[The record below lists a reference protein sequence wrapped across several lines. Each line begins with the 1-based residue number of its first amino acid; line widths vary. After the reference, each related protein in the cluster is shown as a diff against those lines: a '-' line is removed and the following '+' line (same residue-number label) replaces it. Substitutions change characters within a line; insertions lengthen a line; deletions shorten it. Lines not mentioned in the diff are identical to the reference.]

1 MSEFRWDD
9 ALVLLALLQAGD
21 QGSNLAGIAG
31 YCDYVNHAR
40 PSEEELRVQLERLIA
55 AGHARGDDCLYRPT
69 DAARKGCAPELSR
82 RSHLKA
88 VDGVQRFLQGPARPQ

>member
-1 MSEFRWDD
+1 MGEFSWDD

-21 QGSNLAGIAG
+21 EGSNLAGIAG

-40 PSEEELRVQLERLIA
+40 PSEEELRVQMDRLIA
-55 AGHARGDDCLYRPT
+55 AGHARGDGSLYRPT
-69 DAARKGCAPELSR
+69 DAARKGCEPELSR

-88 VDGVQRFLQGPARPQ
+88 VDGVARFLPGTH